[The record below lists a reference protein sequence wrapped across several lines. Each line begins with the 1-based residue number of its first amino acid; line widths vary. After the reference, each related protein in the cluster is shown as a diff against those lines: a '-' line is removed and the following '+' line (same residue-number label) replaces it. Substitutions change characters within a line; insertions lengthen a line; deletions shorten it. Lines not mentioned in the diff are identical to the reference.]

1 VPLLR
6 SADEARALVQAA
18 KFPPWGRR
26 GFGSPYSPASFG
38 ITSTEYLQ
46 QANHSLLTIVQ
57 IETKEA
63 LDTVDEIAAVDGI
76 DALFIGPVDLGMSSS
91 LWPIISI
98 PPVIADSIIK
108 VTTSASLF

>member
-1 VPLLR
+1 MSPFKKTNQITRALQIVVPLLR

-38 ITSTEYLQ
+38 VSSTEYLQ
-46 QANHSLLTIVQ
+46 QANQALLTIVQ

-63 LDTVDEIAAVDGI
+63 LDTVDEIAAVEGI
-76 DALFIGPVDLGMSSS
+76 DALFIGPVDLG
-91 LWPIISI
+91 I
-98 PPVIADSIIK
+98 PTLAWLRS
-108 VTTSASLF
+108 F